1 MQKRVV
7 FIILAL
13 VLAAGALVLAACAS
27 HPANPCTGPYEPVNS
42 TASEANHG

>member
-1 MQKRVV
+1 MKRH
-7 FIILAL
+7 L
-13 VLAAGALVLAACAS
+13 VWMISALVLAACAS